1 MKALGAE
8 LLIVSNA
15 CGGMNPQ
22 YAQGDIMVIEDH
34 INLMNGNPLIGVNDD
49 APGPA
54 LPRHVRPRTTAR

>member
-15 CGGMNPQ
+15 CGGMNPH
-22 YAQGDIMVIEDH
+22 YALGDIMVIEDH

-49 APGPA
+49 GS
-54 LPRHVRPRTTAR
+54 ARVFPT